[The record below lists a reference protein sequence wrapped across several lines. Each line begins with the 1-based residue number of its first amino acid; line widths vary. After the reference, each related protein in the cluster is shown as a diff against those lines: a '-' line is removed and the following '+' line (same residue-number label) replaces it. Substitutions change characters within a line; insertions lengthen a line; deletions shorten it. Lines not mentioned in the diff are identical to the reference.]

1 MGNNIVPTAVR
12 ELKTADAEQVSM
24 MTNDVLD
31 LDRGLRDNNIE
42 LSLLNDALSNL
53 GKTLDINKQMKQAVR
68 GSMQKIITKL

>member
-1 MGNNIVPTAVR
+1 MGNNIVPAAVR

>member
-1 MGNNIVPTAVR
+1 MGNEIVPAAIR

-42 LSLLNDALSNL
+42 LSLLNDALANL

>member
-1 MGNNIVPTAVR
+1 MGNNIVPSAVR

>member
-1 MGNNIVPTAVR
+1 MGNNIVPAAVR

-31 LDRGLRDNNIE
+31 LDKGLRDNNIE